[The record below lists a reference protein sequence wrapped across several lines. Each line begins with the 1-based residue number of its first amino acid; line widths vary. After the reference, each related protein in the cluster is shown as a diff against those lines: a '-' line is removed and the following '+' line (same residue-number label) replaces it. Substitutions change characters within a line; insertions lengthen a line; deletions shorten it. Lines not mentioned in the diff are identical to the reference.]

1 LCGFHGCRLPGD
13 YGFDPLGLGEQPEDL
28 KWYVQ
33 AELVH
38 CRFAMAGVAGI
49 LGTDVSFSQ
58 LNSLPI
64 PVKISILFSV
74 LINLALNL
82 QFAKILRRCLN

>member
-1 LCGFHGCRLPGD
+1 
-13 YGFDPLGLGEQPEDL
+13 
-28 KWYVQ
+28 
-33 AELVH
+33 
-38 CRFAMAGVAGI
+38 MAGVAGI